1 MQGGPSAGASCA
13 VCQGVEMFTLFEAGN
28 YCDSE
33 LMMHNTCGCQ
43 RRRRRAVCVSVSVRN
58 VCVPPIYRP

>member
-1 MQGGPSAGASCA
+1 MKRFSCA
-13 VCQGVEMFTLFEAGN
+13 VCQGVEMFTLFEADN

-43 RRRRRAVCVSVSVRN
+43 RRRMGAWPHNMCVLT
-58 VCVPPIYRP
+58 IYRP